1 MTEPGTGFGRS
12 SRAQAEPPAGLT
24 YRSVQL
30 ASGRLLPIEARLGAR
45 VLRFI
50 TVDSEEGRRLID
62 EGRVEIVRGG
72 FAHRR

>member
-1 MTEPGTGFGRS
+1 MDPGMGHGRS
-12 SRAQAEPPAGLT
+12 LRRASEARDELT
-24 YRSVQL
+24 YRAVQL

-50 TVDSEEGRRLID
+50 TIDSDEGRRLLD

-72 FAHRR
+72 VRRTR